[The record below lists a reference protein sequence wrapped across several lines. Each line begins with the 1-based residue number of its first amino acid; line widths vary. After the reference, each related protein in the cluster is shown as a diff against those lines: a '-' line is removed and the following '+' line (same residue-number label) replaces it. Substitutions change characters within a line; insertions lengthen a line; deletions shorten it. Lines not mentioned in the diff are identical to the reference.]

1 MGNRL
6 MSSAAGGG
14 VWQGGAG
21 GDGGG
26 AMTSVGSVTGGSA
39 SSHVAAA
46 AAIAV
51 AEGAA
56 AAARG
61 LRQPWTSS
69 SSSSVAGAP
78 AGTFGAA
85 SSVVGAPAFDH
96 AAAMRPGTSLG
107 ASRST
112 LRTRGRVQ
120 ALQQTARVRLASAG
134 LNERPAQEAA
144 FGMLPK
150 AEQSDGASVI
160 AVGLGTRGG
169 NERDAGGSHAG
180 GSSGGHGLGSDTV
193 VALSPRQAPP
203 TPMLQVPLSFTGE
216 PSSGAKG
223 GAGTASDGRGLGG
236 PRTLQ
241 GPLGHTAAG
250 ATMFAAASASSATA
264 ASGGQLV
271 PSYSALPSPSASR
284 PGTSPVFA
292 GALRG
297 WPTPDARSGS
307 AWGSPG
313 ASRGHHV
320 GFERPPLALGLSPS
334 IASAG
339 ARQGAVVAT
348 DGQLLSASLRSY
360 MAKRA
365 HAC

>member
-1 MGNRL
+1 
-6 MSSAAGGG
+6 MSSAAADDAWQSGG
-14 VWQGGAG
+14 
-21 GDGGG
+21 
-26 AMTSVGSVTGGSA
+26 GGSA
-39 SSHVAAA
+39 GSHVS
-46 AAIAV
+46 AIA
-51 AEGAA
+51 AEEGAA

-61 LRQPWTSS
+61 LRQPWASGSS

-78 AGTFGAA
+78 VGTFGAA

-120 ALQQTARVRLASAG
+120 ALQQTARMRFAAAG

-169 NERDAGGSHAG
+169 DGSGAGAGGRRAGDGGAG
-180 GSSGGHGLGSDTV
+180 GGSGGYGLSGDTTV
-193 VALSPRQAPP
+193 VLALSPRQAPP
-203 TPMLQVPLSFTGE
+203 TPMLQVPLSFSGE
-216 PSSGAKG
+216 PAGSAKG
-223 GAGTASDGRGLGG
+223 GGGRGTSAGTVSDGRALGG
-236 PRTLQ
+236 PRTPQ
-241 GPLGHTAAG
+241 RPLGFTAAG
-250 ATMFAAASASSATA
+250 AMLSPAGAAASA
-264 ASGGQLV
+264 GQPA

-297 WPTPDARSGS
+297 WPTPADARSGGS